1 MVDLAEKVIQANEAD
16 SSRPDGYDE
25 LGIKIYDNAEYYVAR
40 ALRLNN
46 LSRIGDDAPLLHTRN
61 NRTELWLGHHQLDY
75 SPQVIYTLVAPK
87 GKIPE
92 WRRIEIW
99 NTLFKYA
106 PALDETKI
114 IINNHTY
121 WDIEKGELCETDE
134 YLEAID

>member
-16 SSRPDGYDE
+16 NSRPEGYDE

-40 ALRLNN
+40 ALRLNT
-46 LSRIGDDAPLLHTRN
+46 LSRIGSDAPLLHTRN
-61 NRTELWLGHHQLDY
+61 NRKELWLGHKELEY
-75 SPQVIYTLVAPK
+75 SPHTIYELVEPK
-87 GKIPE
+87 NKLPE

-99 NTLFKYA
+99 KLLLKYA
-106 PALDETKI
+106 PALDESKI

-121 WDIEKGELCETDE
+121 WDIEAGKLCHTDE